1 MSKIREA
8 ANTDEEAV
16 FNLAVNITRDPP
28 IEREMFHG
36 IWLNKLHN
44 ETSYVAIAELEGVVV
59 GYISGY
65 LHSTLYSNNPIAWV
79 DEIVV
84 KEGARKRGIGK
95 KMMGN
100 FINWASENESRL
112 VALAS
117 HEGDAFYRSLGYK
130 EDVSKYY
137 TLEVPK

>member
-8 ANTDEEAV
+8 ENTDEEAV
-16 FNLAVNITRDPP
+16 FSLAVDITRDPP
-28 IEREMFHG
+28 IERAKFHR
-36 IWLNKLHN
+36 IWLEKLCN
-44 ETSYVAIAELEGVVV
+44 EASYVAIAELEGAVV

-65 LHSTLYSNNPIAWV
+65 LHSTLYSNKPIAWV

-84 KEGARKRGIGK
+84 REDARKRGIGK
-95 KMMGN
+95 KMMNN
-100 FINWASENESRL
+100 FCNWASGNQSRL

-117 HEGDAFYRSLGYK
+117 QEGETFYRALGFK

-137 TLEVPK
+137 TLELPK